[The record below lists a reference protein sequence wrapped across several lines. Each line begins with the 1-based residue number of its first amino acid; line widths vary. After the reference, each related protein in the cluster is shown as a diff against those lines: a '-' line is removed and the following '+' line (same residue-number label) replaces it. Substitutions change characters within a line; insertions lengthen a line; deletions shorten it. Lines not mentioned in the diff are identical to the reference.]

1 MANHQKNQKITISK
15 YKIYS
20 NQFESIYDV
29 ENVTL
34 KSDLIV
40 YHENSLEIFG
50 FTNKN
55 RSYSIVYELD
65 NYDYL
70 SNYLRRHSLI
80 TWKDKI
86 TLLCLVFDGLKYLYN
101 NNVDRFILDPK
112 NIIMHNLIPKITN
125 IEMSKDNTEVET
137 GIETFHENYDISL
150 TIRINKVA
158 RKSFINR
165 KSLKYIDL
173 CKLFSHDG
181 YDKRL
186 IWHKIAEELENISC
200 DQKYIKNPKQVNDH
214 TRLDKKFLILPDFH
228 SLEGVESK
236 KQIGMFFQLNKGRNR
251 DGYNFISA
259 KKEIFENIEI
269 KSEKLEFIPT
279 VYFAKINA
287 EPWGFLNNLNLST
300 RFDNDDSNI
309 IKILFPIRTLEHSGN
324 LKVDLV
330 RELKDALKISDI
342 NEKRDKLKRI
352 LYENGKF
359 VITKFIIGG
368 AITIDCSKV
377 DVKSIERLQAYLY
390 WAIKYAK
397 GEAQPVFELTSLDN
411 FPSFETFPSRP
422 MKIAKDLYFWL
433 KDVYD
438 SKDVTIISYES
449 YKPSYELLDDKLRQE
464 IFDCFDY
471 KPTNQILP
479 KLIPQLPAE
488 YKQKN
493 FSEWISKSS
502 LLLRVNELIE
512 KLSLQCGIFLRN
524 KKLGY
529 GKKSSFKFLKEP
541 ETTLMKN
548 TTISFIN
555 SKNQQITYPLPT
567 INKFKSTE
575 TSYHITP
582 LNYNYSKK
590 ICFQIKYHVAKIS
603 LDSSNISF
611 ENCYSQILP
620 KTIYIGGT
628 LTKIYDDCDIPD
640 IPNLPSKFSKEILPE
655 QIEQFLIELGK
666 NNNIDTTSFISND
679 GKVINQNQINDW
691 LKQILYNPEH
701 WEIIS
706 FEDWKPTYQ
715 MFSQLRDDVK
725 FISENEYQMVFNGE
739 NSLNYD
745 DQNSIAIKY
754 PHPLIDDNCQI
765 YGYIAKKY
773 SDNLDESWERIPAAI
788 TFDQANRYGCNVII
802 HRNNNLKLNKV
813 AAKIKWFVIAKSD
826 GSYEDNYANSKVTC
840 GELDIDGSQNE
851 IYIKTNNN
859 QTNYILATSL
869 VHKSPSDRTC
879 YYNITL
885 KYWTKYRIV
894 LKIHKE
900 KQENLTDFSNNK
912 EEIIEEKI
920 TLKWCIIGTNEK
932 DIKNQNNAYQ
942 WNQCGVILDS
952 DSRKDDDDEQ
962 NYQRPFEY
970 LGKIIS
976 LGNFLYLDKNSKE
989 NEWIIQLDITVEAIK
1004 SERNLKKL
1012 NLLDFLYNIIKQ
1024 NQKQLF
1030 LDAMRFHGLDGYLID
1045 QEKLTTYTT
1054 SIKSL
1059 TLSPIYYYWALSKF
1073 KANSFIAS
1081 LLVDDDILGPLFKGY
1096 LPKLYKIPDSFQFPL
1111 PIIEIE
1117 SELKKIKHNIDT
1129 RSDEIQVTEEFKTYL
1144 REFVTDADI
1153 ELN

>member
-1 MANHQKNQKITISK
+1 MANHQKKQKITISK
-15 YKIYS
+15 YKFYS

-29 ENVTL
+29 ESVTVKSL
-34 KSDLIV
+34 KYDLIV

-80 TWKDKI
+80 TWKDII
-86 TLLCLVFDGLKYLYN
+86 TLLCLTFDGLKYLYN
-101 NNVDRFILDPK
+101 NNVDHFILDPK

-137 GIETFHENYDISL
+137 SKDNAEVEKDEHKSLINYQKSGTYYVGNDKDNKIELLNIYSLGIFLWEISSGIETFHENYDISL

-200 DQKYIKNPKQVNDH
+200 DKKYIKNPKQVNDH

-352 LYENGKF
+352 LYENGKI

-438 SKDVTIISYES
+438 SEDVTIISYES

-529 GKKSSFKFLKEP
+529 GKKSTFKFLKEP

-582 LNYNYSKK
+582 LNYNYSEK
-590 ICFQIKYHVAKIS
+590 ICFQIKYHIAKIS

-715 MFSQLRDDVK
+715 MLSQLRDDVK

-739 NSLNYD
+739 NSLNYG

-802 HRNNNLKLNKV
+802 HQNNNLNALLKRLIYMV
-813 AAKIKWFVIAKSD
+813 
-826 GSYEDNYANSKVTC
+826 
-840 GELDIDGSQNE
+840 SQ
-851 IYIKTNNN
+851 
-859 QTNYILATSL
+859 S
-869 VHKSPSDRTC
+869 
-879 YYNITL
+879 
-885 KYWTKYRIV
+885 
-894 LKIHKE
+894 
-900 KQENLTDFSNNK
+900 
-912 EEIIEEKI
+912 
-920 TLKWCIIGTNEK
+920 
-932 DIKNQNNAYQ
+932 
-942 WNQCGVILDS
+942 
-952 DSRKDDDDEQ
+952 
-962 NYQRPFEY
+962 
-970 LGKIIS
+970 
-976 LGNFLYLDKNSKE
+976 
-989 NEWIIQLDITVEAIK
+989 
-1004 SERNLKKL
+1004 
-1012 NLLDFLYNIIKQ
+1012 
-1024 NQKQLF
+1024 
-1030 LDAMRFHGLDGYLID
+1030 
-1045 QEKLTTYTT
+1045 
-1054 SIKSL
+1054 
-1059 TLSPIYYYWALSKF
+1059 
-1073 KANSFIAS
+1073 
-1081 LLVDDDILGPLFKGY
+1081 
-1096 LPKLYKIPDSFQFPL
+1096 
-1111 PIIEIE
+1111 
-1117 SELKKIKHNIDT
+1117 
-1129 RSDEIQVTEEFKTYL
+1129 
-1144 REFVTDADI
+1144 VTDISYSAFCLGI
-1153 ELN
+1153 I